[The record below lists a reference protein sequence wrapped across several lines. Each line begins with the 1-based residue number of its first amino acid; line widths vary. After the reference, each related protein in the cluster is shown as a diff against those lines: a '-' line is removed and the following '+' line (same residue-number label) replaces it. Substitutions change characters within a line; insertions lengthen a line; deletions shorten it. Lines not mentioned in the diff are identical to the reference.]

1 VSNASVVGVQSR
13 LHSDYARAYV
23 TPDARAPRPA
33 MQGLIQFARARI
45 AYNAPEEIIVLDKMP
60 LDATGKFDRA
70 TLKKKWAAHR
80 RGPAAWEAG

>member
-1 VSNASVVGVQSR
+1 
-13 LHSDYARAYV
+13 
-23 TPDARAPRPA
+23 